1 MARAV
6 AEELSYTYATYFSIT
21 ESNPALA
28 QAMEIAM
35 GFLQGSGLSE
45 EFVNPENLAAA
56 AIRDAWQSG
65 VRHPIALANAAIVCA
80 EQTAKL
86 GQIPSVFARLI

>member
-1 MARAV
+1 MVSNAM
-6 AEELSYTYATYFSIT
+6 ATYFSIT

-35 GFLQGSGLSE
+35 GFLRGSGLSE

-56 AIRDAWQSG
+56 AIWDAWQSG